1 MAASCQVQGAAY
13 RCPRCS
19 VEYCSLAC
27 YKAEQHADCA
37 ETFYRDSLVREMRG
51 ARTSDEQRLRMM
63 RILDRHARDAALGDG
78 LGVGDGD
85 LEDVEEGEEGE
96 EGEEE
101 ALAARLAGLDLETAS
116 ASEILARLSPEEQ
129 RRFEELLRAPDDAM
143 RLLPEWVPWWSSS
156 LSIKAA
162 RRSIAARLDSED
174 DDDEDDDED
183 DGDASEERD
192 KRLAVDPASATPAM
206 AEGIVPVAA
215 LTRATPHACLT
226 NTVVDFICAYA
237 YACRTLRG
245 EIHSNPS
252 EAAALV
258 FAASHVLDATTT
270 PTFVYTTPRDA
281 VSVAASR
288 LGAHCGAAVKAIIA
302 VLHDTRDLVRAHR
315 VAVLALSDLHRLLNA
330 AGKRGRA
337 AARRVWF
344 VLCLVCDRDA
354 VGDAGVT
361 LWPLIA
367 ASIDDRLEQLGRD
380 AETAGA
386 ASSVRQAQGSVAVDL
401 AAAAFATPKPTPQRP
416 LIQEL

>member
-27 YKAEQHADCA
+27 YKAE
-37 ETFYRDSLVREMRG
+37 VRLLE
-51 ARTSDEQRLRMM
+51 
-63 RILDRHARDAALGDG
+63 DAALGDG

-192 KRLAVDPASATPAM
+192 KRLAVDPA
-206 AEGIVPVAA
+206 
-215 LTRATPHACLT
+215 
-226 NTVVDFICAYA
+226 CAYA